1 MASNFVT
8 IAETVYPTQVAHFMM
23 LLKDKQLSH
32 LYLFIGP
39 SQPQKLAFSQYL
51 AWKIIGD
58 NERNAIRLA
67 EHDHPDVNIT
77 QPSLPKS
84 GIGTNRTWKVDQI
97 RALKPEFA
105 TVAQESARK
114 VFIFDAVESLHAES
128 GNALLKF
135 IEEPTGPQVI
145 FMLAENIN
153 EVLPTIRSRAQIVNL
168 APEFQLDEVADD
180 AINDIWQKN
189 TQLILFKWFELMMQ
203 RRIEAFAYVQL
214 QVINQLKDNQQQTL
228 FFNWLHDLSRDTI
241 VFGQLSDDLLK
252 FPTLVGLYKT
262 LTQHYTK
269 VQLLA
274 ASDALLTDDKLRH
287 TNLSLQ
293 TRLEKIVLDVTIAL
307 GE

>member
-1 MASNFVT
+1 MVTNFVT
-8 IAETVYPTQVAHFMM
+8 MAEHVYPKQIAHFMT
-23 LLKDKQLSH
+23 LLKEQQLSH

-51 AWKIIGD
+51 AWQIVGSS
-58 NERNAIRLA
+58 ERNAMRLDA
-67 EHDHPDVNIT
+67 HDHPDVNLT

-84 GIGTNRTWKVDQI
+84 GVGTNRTWKVDQI
-97 RALKPEFA
+97 RALKPEFV
-105 TVAQESARK
+105 TVAKESSRK
-114 VFIFDAVESLHAES
+114 VFIFDAVETLHAES

-168 APEFQLDEVADD
+168 LPEMQVDENVDD
-180 AINDIWQKN
+180 AINNTWQKN

-203 RRIEAFAYVQL
+203 RRIDAFAYVQL
-214 QVINQLKDNQQQTL
+214 QVLSQIKEGQQQTL
-228 FFNWLHDLSRDTI
+228 FFNWLHELSRDTI
-241 VFGQLSDDLLK
+241 VFGQIPDDLLK

-262 LTQHYTK
+262 LTQRYTK
-269 VQLLA
+269 AHLLA